1 MELDYI
7 NSELYKN
14 AFIKLASVVEIR
26 YEREYKKKPFLFPKS
41 IIQHVT
47 NSHRQIYISHPDPS
61 EPTFLTTFLISLLP
75 QKCLKFNMS
84 KTKLII
90 STSDLLVF
98 QRFPFL
104 TPSFIQ
110 GGASL
115 KFRSHPWPLALFHPD
130 FKLITKA
137 YSFNF
142 LNISQISTPQHVHT
156 IIFHLDTIATSK
168 APCFH
173 SEYPLLS
180 ALQRN
185 VFQIKSIFFCLEI
198 SEDCHFSLACKAL
211 LK

>member
-110 GGASL
+110 GGQVWNL
-115 KFRSHPWPLALFHPD
+115 G
-130 FKLITKA
+130 
-137 YSFNF
+137 
-142 LNISQISTPQHVHT
+142 V
-156 IIFHLDTIATSK
+156 IFD
-168 APCFH
+168 
-173 SEYPLLS
+173 PLLS
-180 ALQRN
+180 FTLILNLLPRP
-185 VFQIKSIFFCLEI
+185 IHLI
-198 SEDCHFSLACKAL
+198 S
-211 LK
+211 